1 MSKAAHDHLGFVV
14 KSSVLRGQVYI
25 PKYYNPEIAER
36 LHELEKTHDLVVF
49 EDLVNRK
56 EISVS
61 TGDEIGKMAYGTGL
75 IPFIR
80 TSDISNWEIKADP
93 KQGVS
98 EDIYVKYARKQGV
111 KLNDVLFVR
120 DGTYLIGSACLV
132 TDADAK
138 MLYQSHILKFRV
150 APNASISAP
159 LLLAILSSPIVRRQI
174 RAKQFTAD
182 IIDTIGNRYLELV
195 LPVPKSAR
203 ERERIERSVIAIT
216 KERAQLRERIRRIP
230 LWAQGLIKDVS
241 ADIPEVGAEQFEA
254 SGNLGFTIKQRSLN
268 GNIFIPRYYDP
279 KVKQE
284 FKELSKTH
292 DVHTIDELV
301 EKDILSLD
309 TGVEVGKMAYGTG
322 QIPFIRTSDMS
333 NWEIKSDPK
342 QNVSEEIYEDWKLD
356 VKAGDI
362 FVVRDGTYL
371 VGISSIVT
379 KHDTKIL
386 FSGGIYKIRVKKPQ
400 ELDPY
405 LLLALLNMPI
415 VRRQMKAKQFTRD
428 VIDTLGKRL
437 YEIAIPIPKDP
448 KRRNIIA
455 DVTRET
461 VETRVTLRNM
471 AKQLAIEVEG
481 KHRIDEEDLE
491 LIATL

>member
-1 MSKAAHDHLGFVV
+1 MSKAIHDHLGFVV
-14 KSSVLRGQVYI
+14 RSSALRGQIYI

-36 LHELEKTHDLVVF
+36 LTELEKTHDLVVF
-49 EDLVNRK
+49 EDLIAGGEVG
-56 EISVS
+56 VS
-61 TGDEIGKMAYGTGL
+61 TGDEIGKMAYGTGT
-75 IPFIR
+75 IPFTR

-98 EDIYVKYARKQGV
+98 EEIYRAYARKQDV
-111 KLNDVLFVR
+111 KANDVLFVR

-132 TDADAK
+132 MEADAK

-150 APNASISAP
+150 APESSISAP

-203 ERERIERSVIAIT
+203 ERERIERGVVEIT
-216 KERAQLRERIRRIP
+216 TQRVELRERIRRIP
-230 LWAQGLIKDVS
+230 LWAQGVIEGVD
-241 ADIPEVGAEQFEA
+241 AEIPEADAEQLEA
-254 SGNLGFTIKQRSLN
+254 SSNLGFKISRSSLQ

-279 KVKQE
+279 KVEQE
-284 FKELSKTH
+284 LEALSETH
-292 DVHTIDELV
+292 DLHSIEELV
-301 EKDILSLD
+301 EQGVLSLD

-333 NWEIKSDPK
+333 NWEIKSDAK
-342 QNVSEEIYEDWKLD
+342 QNVSEEVYQEWKQD

-371 VGISSIVT
+371 VGTSCIVT
-379 KHDTKIL
+379 EHDTKIL
-386 FSGGIYKIRVKKPQ
+386 FCGGIYKIRVQRPE

-405 LLLALLNMPI
+405 LLLALLNTPI

-428 VIDTLGKRL
+428 VIDTLGRRL
-437 YEIAIPIPKDP
+437 YEVMIPVPKDP
-448 KRRNIIA
+448 ERREEIA
-455 DVTRET
+455 EVTRET
-461 VETRVTLRNM
+461 VETRVNLRNR

-481 KHRIDEEDLE
+481 EHKLDEEDLE
-491 LIATL
+491 VVENL